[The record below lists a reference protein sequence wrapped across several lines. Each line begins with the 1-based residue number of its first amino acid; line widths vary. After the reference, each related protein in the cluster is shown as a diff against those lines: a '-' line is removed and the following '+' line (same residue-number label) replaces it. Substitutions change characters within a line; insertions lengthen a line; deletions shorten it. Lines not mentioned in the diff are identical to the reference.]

1 MKLNYRIAA
10 ATLLALT
17 VSWHLGYAVELASKE
32 VSGIYEMVGNAGTT
46 LQVKAKNGQLTLEL
60 FGGGMASA
68 GAAVAADCLIVGQG
82 KLEGNRLASTFSA
95 VDTDTFSYSA
105 AQAKTEDRKLE
116 IIFEPGRAKVVRADT
131 LGYCGLAAEFIGEY
145 RRKPEK

>member
-46 LQVKAKNGQLTLEL
+46 LQVKTENGQLTLEL

-68 GAAVAADCLIVGQG
+68 
-82 KLEGNRLASTFSA
+82 
-95 VDTDTFSYSA
+95 
-105 AQAKTEDRKLE
+105 
-116 IIFEPGRAKVVRADT
+116 
-131 LGYCGLAAEFIGEY
+131 
-145 RRKPEK
+145 